1 MTEGLTA
8 ADVGA
13 VTGGNNGGFGGDGL
27 WAILLLALLG
37 RGGFGGGYG
46 GGNCATPLDV
56 HSAVDQ
62 QTLISKLDQQTY
74 GIADATYALNNSITT
89 GFANAELSRANMAAQ
104 NAACCCETQRLI
116 ERSTRDIVDNAN
128 CNTRAIL
135 DFLTPEKI
143 SSLRDENQ
151 SLRLA
156 ASQAKQNAYLIN
168 ELRPS
173 PIPAYITCNPYA
185 GVYGCGCNGNGNF

>member
-1 MTEGLTA
+1 MTEGLSA

-13 VTGGNNGGFGGDGL
+13 VTGNNNGGWGGDGL

-46 GGNCATPLDV
+46 SGCATPLDV
-56 HSAVDQ
+56 RSAVDQ
-62 QTLISKLDQQTY
+62 STVITKLD
-74 GIADATYALNNSITT
+74 GITNGISDATFALNNTLMN
-89 GFANAELSRANMAAQ
+89 GFSNAELSRANMAAQ

-116 ERSTRDIVDNAN
+116 ERSTRDVIDNAN

-135 DFLTPEKI
+135 DFLTTEKI

-151 SLRLA
+151 TLKLA
-156 ASQAKQNAYLIN
+156 ASQAQQNAYLIN
-168 ELRPS
+168 ELRPC
-173 PIPAYITCNPYA
+173 PVPAYITCNPYA
-185 GVYGCGCNGNGNF
+185 GVYGGGCSNI

>member
-1 MTEGLTA
+1 MTEGLSA

-13 VTGGNNGGFGGDGL
+13 VTGNNGGFGGDGL

-37 RGGFGGGYG
+37 RGGLGGYG
-46 GGNCATPLDV
+46 AGGNCATPLDV
-56 HSAVDQ
+56 RSAVDQ
-62 QTLISKLDQQTY
+62 STVIAKLD
-74 GIADATYALNNSITT
+74 GITNGISDATYALNNTIVS
-89 GFANAELSRANMAAQ
+89 GFGAAELSRANMAAQ
-104 NAACCCETQRLI
+104 QAACCCETQRMI
-116 ERSTRDIVDNAN
+116 ERSTRDVIDNAN

-135 DFLTPEKI
+135 DFLTTEKI

-151 SLRLA
+151 TLKLA
-156 ASQAKQNAYLIN
+156 ASQAQQNAYLIN

-185 GVYGCGCNGNGNF
+185 GVYGCGCGNNGF